1 MRVIKE
7 LSELKKFKKRSG
19 WSYEKIASQI
29 GVHSQTLMNWY
40 KGSYKPS
47 LMARE
52 KIRRFL
58 SEYSFL

>member
-1 MRVIKE
+1 MIKE
-7 LSELKKFKKRSG
+7 ISDLMKFKKKSS
-19 WSYEKIASQI
+19 WSYEKIAGQI
-29 GVHSQTLMNWY
+29 GVHSQTLMNWMR
-40 KGSYKPS
+40 GDYKPS